1 MYNDGGI
8 TDNLWTGSYDAVEG
22 MYDYPSAHQ
31 NLIVRFPTWYLSAD
45 DGDFTTDSATITS
58 EVCAS
63 EDITIGNAPA
73 QIFSATML
81 NPSGLMENCTW
92 SDGTVYLGVVTA
104 EASADTHSGWV
115 ACVSFNAHE
124 YGFTANGTA
133 YYDSTSQAIGGDP
146 KAIVVKQDGTAEYYT
161 STGAYKYDGGFT
173 SITPDAF
180 VAAKYA
186 NYDEPLGIILDA
198 NNCPSIINNVATGT
212 KTTTTYIPMGI
223 FDFSNVDAFG
233 ITFNVEA
240 YDGMVKFDADA
251 TAWVEALDFTT
262 PLTLSD
268 LITAISTQVGFT
280 PIVSGYAVNT
290 SLSFSENP
298 ITNYASTYRQV
309 LKWLAEAIGCNVRI
323 SRTGQLVFWVFGSS
337 VATITPDT
345 IISNTRTKN
354 RYTIPQM
361 TRVVCYNTVGAG
373 YEDGVSGPPYYII
386 ANPFVDPSAGM
397 TPVTNLL
404 SIVGN
409 IPTYYPTTISVACA
423 DPRIDAGDLIT
434 VTATD
439 GTSYVVPIMRQTLAW
454 NGTCKATYIA
464 TGNQTRAIPEAMTG
478 SDLSS
483 VANSNPT
490 AIVNKIAAH
499 GIDADWITAGTISD
513 RNNRNSWDLDSG
525 DLTITTGK
533 IQTTYTKTYYYA
545 DYDASD
551 ISRITQILYQ
561 QVTPTDADYEK
572 YDIEG
577 TGEIKPATRTRI
589 QQIIDTQT
597 NLVKT
602 VTTIIDPSAY
612 EYAIK
617 ITTDVPAVGTAQ
629 AFNYS
634 TLYSGPK
641 IKAYTFDG
649 SVFKGLAFKGY
660 LGGFFDGEQIYLHD
674 GTHEKTIN
682 ADGPTPTSGYDQLS
696 VSSGTAY
703 HTVTHFDL
711 DPGTYLVQVHFAF
724 AANASKRR
732 VGIVS
737 YSANSSAQISS
748 LWRASAAPVDGEN
761 TFLNICGMVKPN
773 TTTTFY
779 LNAMQNSGSSLN
791 VFASYNYVRL
801 A

>member
-1 MYNDGGI
+1 MYNDGGV
-8 TDNLWTGSYDAVEG
+8 TDNLWTGQYDAVEG
-22 MYDYPSAHQ
+22 MYEYPSAHQ

-45 DGDFTTDSATITS
+45 DGDFTTDSVTIIS
-58 EVCAS
+58 EVCS
-63 EDITIGNAPA
+63 TEDITIGNAPA
-73 QIFSATML
+73 QVFSATML
-81 NPSGLMENCTW
+81 NPDGLMENCTW
-92 SDGTVYLGVVTA
+92 GDGAVYLGVVTA

-115 ACVSFNAHE
+115 ACVSFNTHE

-180 VAAKYA
+180 VVAKYSA
-186 NYDEPLGIILDA
+186 YDEPLGIILDT
-198 NNCPSIINNVATGT
+198 NNCPSIINNVSAGT

-309 LKWLAEAIGCNVRI
+309 LKWLAEAIGCNVRV

-386 ANPFVDPSAGM
+386 ANPFIDPSAGM

-423 DPRIDAGDLIT
+423 DPRIDVGEYIT
-434 VTATD
+434 VNATD
-439 GTSYVVPIMRQTLAW
+439 GTSYVMPIMRQTLSW
-454 NGTCKATYIA
+454 NGMCKATYIA
-464 TGNQTRAIPEAMTG
+464 TGNQTRDIPAAMTG
-478 SDLSS
+478 NDLSS
-483 VANSNPT
+483 VVNSNP
-490 AIVNKIAAH
+490 AAVVNKIMAKGITVYDSSNNVLFSAIGDDHRVEIAGFDVTDKAITKTIETAADTSENIYV
-499 GIDADWITAGTISD
+499 GTNKIETSITYDMGGYEASVTSTLAQGFLEIQEDDGDPSATRLYKTLVDEEGVSIRKENTTAGTLDLAYYFADEMSMFRAGESNETTITRSSISTTNGTATTTINTNGITFD
-513 RNNRNSWDLDSG
+513 DGTTSPQFKIIQRVLTSAGTLTFNLSDGIYLCIVTRNNSNDSAQTGFYILQVRSSGNSSC
-525 DLTITTGK
+525 LTIASANNTT
-533 IQTTYTKTYYYA
+533 
-545 DYDASD
+545 
-551 ISRITQILYQ
+551 
-561 QVTPTDADYEK
+561 
-572 YDIEG
+572 
-577 TGEIKPATRTRI
+577 
-589 QQIIDTQT
+589 
-597 NLVKT
+597 
-602 VTTIIDPSAY
+602 
-612 EYAIK
+612 
-617 ITTDVPAVGTAQ
+617 
-629 AFNYS
+629 
-634 TLYSGPK
+634 
-641 IKAYTFDG
+641 
-649 SVFKGLAFKGY
+649 
-660 LGGFFDGEQIYLHD
+660 
-674 GTHEKTIN
+674 
-682 ADGPTPTSGYDQLS
+682 LS
-696 VSSGTAY
+696 VSGGTL
-703 HTVTHFDL
+703 T
-711 DPGTYLVQVHFAF
+711 
-724 AANASKRR
+724 
-732 VGIVS
+732 
-737 YSANSSAQISS
+737 
-748 LWRASAAPVDGEN
+748 W
-761 TFLNICGMVKPN
+761 
-773 TTTTFY
+773 TTTTTY
-779 LNAMQNSGSSLN
+779 KTLTILRITG
-791 VFASYNYVRL
+791 
-801 A
+801 

>member
-1 MYNDGGI
+1 MYNDGGV
-8 TDNLWTGSYDAVEG
+8 TDNLWTGQYDAVEG
-22 MYDYPSAHQ
+22 MYEYPDAHQ

-45 DGDFTTDSATITS
+45 DGDFTTDSVTITS

-73 QIFSATML
+73 QVFSATML
-81 NPSGLMENCTW
+81 NPDGLMENCTW
-92 SDGTVYLGVVTA
+92 GDGAVYLGVVTA

-115 ACVSFNAHE
+115 CCVSYNTHE

-133 YYDSTSQAIGGDP
+133 YYDSTSQAIGGEP

-161 STGAYKYDGGFT
+161 STGAYKYDGSFA

-180 VAAKYA
+180 LAAKYG
-186 NYDEPLGIILDA
+186 NYDEPLGIILDTNA
-198 NNCPSIINNVATGT
+198 CPSIINNVAAGT
-212 KTTTTYIPMGI
+212 KVTTTYIPMGI

-309 LKWLAEAIGCNVRI
+309 LKWLAEAIGCNVRV

-386 ANPFVDPSAGM
+386 ANPFIDPSAGM

-423 DPRIDAGDLIT
+423 DPRIDVGEYIT
-434 VTATD
+434 VNATD
-439 GTSYVVPIMRQTLAW
+439 GTSYVMPIMRQTLSW
-454 NGTCKATYIA
+454 NGMCKATYIA
-464 TGNQTRAIPEAMTG
+464 TGNQTRDIPAAMTG
-478 SDLSS
+478 NDLSS
-483 VANSNPT
+483 VVNSNP
-490 AIVNKIAAH
+490 AAVVNKIMAK
-499 GIDADWITAGTISD
+499 GITVYDSSNNVLFSAIGDDHTVEIAGFTVQNGKLVYENSSGKITMGTVLGFTSMNKNTQHSAYLDDGKVSVSDNSTDENPMGTLDPEQLTFRALVNYKTAEYRRDGLALWQNGLGDASLDLTNGLHIDDNTNDVDVKPTGISITNGTATTTTSTNGITFDDGTTSPQFKIIQRVLTSAGTLTFSLSD
-513 RNNRNSWDLDSG
+513 GIYLCIVTRNNSNDSAQTG
-525 DLTITTGK
+525 FYILQVRSSGSSSCLTIASANNTT
-533 IQTTYTKTYYYA
+533 
-545 DYDASD
+545 
-551 ISRITQILYQ
+551 
-561 QVTPTDADYEK
+561 
-572 YDIEG
+572 
-577 TGEIKPATRTRI
+577 
-589 QQIIDTQT
+589 
-597 NLVKT
+597 
-602 VTTIIDPSAY
+602 
-612 EYAIK
+612 
-617 ITTDVPAVGTAQ
+617 
-629 AFNYS
+629 
-634 TLYSGPK
+634 
-641 IKAYTFDG
+641 
-649 SVFKGLAFKGY
+649 
-660 LGGFFDGEQIYLHD
+660 
-674 GTHEKTIN
+674 
-682 ADGPTPTSGYDQLS
+682 LS
-696 VSSGTAY
+696 VSGGTL
-703 HTVTHFDL
+703 T
-711 DPGTYLVQVHFAF
+711 
-724 AANASKRR
+724 
-732 VGIVS
+732 
-737 YSANSSAQISS
+737 
-748 LWRASAAPVDGEN
+748 W
-761 TFLNICGMVKPN
+761 
-773 TTTTFY
+773 TTTTPY
-779 LNAMQNSGSSLN
+779 KTLTILRITG
-791 VFASYNYVRL
+791 
-801 A
+801 